1 MNKVLGVVVCAAS
14 VQVHH
19 RQHDDDGHGVS
30 CVAVA
35 AGGRFLPF
43 FVVLRTAANQ
53 ALLGCFY
60 MCVVFPFF

>member
-1 MNKVLGVVVCAAS
+1 MEKCNNEQSFRSGCLCSISAGPS
-14 VQVHH
+14 SY

-53 ALLGCFY
+53 
-60 MCVVFPFF
+60 VFPFF